1 MDRSDILDNV
11 VSKILAKKELSDP
24 YSREFM
30 LEAFKNT
37 PPLEDF
43 DPWRT
48 TQDIIDDNMMRYSST
63 YNEILEKL
71 LKEYDDGTL
80 GN

>member
-1 MDRSDILDNV
+1 MEIIDNAV
-11 VSKILAKKELSDP
+11 TKILRSPALSDP
-24 YSREFM
+24 NSREFM
-30 LEAFKNT
+30 LDAFKNT
-37 PPLEDF
+37 PPPEDF

-48 TQDIIDDNMMRYSST
+48 TKDIIDDNMMRYSST

>member
-1 MDRSDILDNV
+1 MDRSDILDNA
-11 VSKILAKKELSDP
+11 VSKVLAKQGINDP
-24 YSREFM
+24 HSREFM

-37 PPLEDF
+37 PPPEDL

-48 TQDIIDDNMMRYSST
+48 PQDVIDDAMMRYSST

>member
-1 MDRSDILDNV
+1 MDIIDLAVAKVCGSD
-11 VSKILAKKELSDP
+11 KFSDP
-24 YSREFM
+24 NSREFM
-30 LEAFKNT
+30 LAAFKET
-37 PPLEDF
+37 PPPEDF

>member
-1 MDRSDILDNV
+1 MEIIDNAVRKICQSD
-11 VSKILAKKELSDP
+11 KLSDP
-24 YSREFM
+24 HSREFM
-30 LEAFKNT
+30 LEAFKDAS
-37 PPLEDF
+37 PPEDL

-48 TQDIIDDNMMRYSST
+48 PQDVIDDAMMRYSST

-80 GN
+80 SN

>member
-1 MDRSDILDNV
+1 MEIIDNAVRKVCQSD
-11 VSKILAKKELSDP
+11 KLSDP
-24 YSREFM
+24 HSREFM
-30 LEAFKNT
+30 LEAFKDT
-37 PPLEDF
+37 PPPEDF